1 MVLCEGHSSCPD
13 KQQVS
18 TREARV
24 KGNFLVDLTILYG
37 EPKEEGKEDDHKVS
51 RFGHWTAGEAINQ
64 DMNHMYV
71 ADLIRNEQEETAG
84 KFN

>member
-1 MVLCEGHSSCPD
+1 M
-13 KQQVS
+13 
-18 TREARV
+18 

-71 ADLIRNEQEETAG
+71 ADLIRNE
-84 KFN
+84 